1 MPRWPKK
8 TQQTV
13 EEVTVV
19 HDPLKVRVLEVR
31 YERVF
36 PVPNTRFGSERI
48 GLVAAVQEGQ
58 AVNYVIEQLKRL
70 TIRNSKTGNEDYAK
84 AKAILAD
91 KNSFSFR
98 DVSWAEAFM
107 ATFPEDTK

>member
-8 TQQTV
+8 ETV
-13 EEVTVV
+13 ENVTKVW
-19 HDPLKVRVLEVR
+19 DPLKIRVLEVR

-48 GLVAAVQEGQ
+48 GLVASVEEGQ

-70 TIRNSKTGNEDYAK
+70 AIRNSKTGNEDYNK

-107 ATFPEDTK
+107 ATFPEEAK